1 MKLVIMQHYYNKK
14 TIKRRDFIMK
24 FGSMKKKLIV
34 GVAAFGLVSGAGVAF
49 AASDAG
55 GELQSWYNAKFNTAK
70 TDSRNAVIGYA
81 VGQAGALTNEFNG
94 LKNGAKADIAAAGTT
109 EQGRASGEINTYKQ
123 SYIDAINTKET
134 EIGAGMA
141 AAFDS
146 HVTSTT
152 NEMNAIINGV
162 AAAYKT
168 QATNE
173 INTQGTT
180 SFNAVTTNVGLSKT
194 EALAALTKE
203 IADTKAALQALLN
216 AEVTTASQELKNN
229 FDTKVQ
235 AKRVELTN
243 YINGLETAK
252 ILLIQGE
259 GSRIEGEAKSEMD
272 TLVDGIN

>member
-1 MKLVIMQHYYNKK
+1 
-14 TIKRRDFIMK
+14 MK

-55 GELQSWYNAKFNTAK
+55 VELQSWYNSKFNSAK
-70 TDSRNAVIGYA
+70 TDSQNAVIGYA

-109 EQGRASGEINTYKQ
+109 EQGRANGKINTYKQ
-123 SYIDAINTKET
+123 DYIDAINTKET

-152 NEMNAIINGV
+152 NQMNAIIDGV
-162 AAAYKT
+162 AATYKT

-203 IADTKAALQALLN
+203 IADTKAALQALLD
-216 AEVTTASQELKNN
+216 AEKTTASKELKDN

-235 AKRVELTN
+235 AKRIELTN
-243 YINGLETAK
+243 YINNLEAAK